1 MADCSDLEARLKRA
15 EEELAAAKKLERS
28 VEGEAAAEAAAAK
41 GKKSDPETFR
51 TFSMADGT
59 KMRIDPKEF
68 YRQVE
73 ADNLAMGEDE
83 LKRLVQSNFD
93 KKVKPKGSKSLN
105 INYSEMPFDKQ
116 NVVGL
121 LEVMG
126 QTRAGTDFGQE
137 LAMPFTKNVANDALI
152 QEIALKG
159 GNVEEIA
166 RDLTK
171 TYKPLDKLPTN
182 MVLVQRMKMDS
193 TRHYADMLE
202 DAADLVETFGL
213 SPERKAGL
221 ARASQYAHFFEQL
234 DALYARKT
242 AQALRAR
249 AARNFDLA
257 DELEGPLSYEDV
269 YKLDIDTMEP
279 GSLAAQVLDAIETGN
294 ADELR
299 KIAIAKRVEGTNDIP
314 INESNVMTQVRILNN
329 VRKDNLFLSPS
340 TWMQRNVLSGAL
352 INFSNGMEDFYEV
365 VWRTQDL
372 KQAWE
377 TSMFAGTRMAMGFSS
392 AWGNALQLLQ
402 TGKSTF
408 TRAGMK
414 EGLDPQSLVNRKQNT
429 TEQMKQAAQQ
439 LNAAW
444 NNVFGENPM
453 TGPVALMNLMNSG
466 ARYALGT
473 AIEKAGLGT
482 GGYMPAFTLLGGGD
496 EITRKMAFDW
506 KASFSGYQNA
516 IAEWDALDVKP
527 KGVSKAEWVGQR
539 ATERSDAAVFNG
551 LMTDDELVALRRR
564 AGATQ
569 YGDMSNEQLRL
580 KIFNDQNGLPNP
592 GTLEG
597 AAGLERAA
605 DATFTGRIKGQ
616 LGSAI
621 QMARQNPI
629 IGWIIPTYQTAH
641 KSLAWTFDHDVFV
654 RMPIQLA
661 MEARQQGT
669 KLGNMVRKTDVDVPF
684 SDEEMALARA
694 KTLNAAALATATNFL
709 WQTGIFTDGGSFNP
723 DQNKRENSR
732 IPPYSFSL
740 GTLGVLGMSK
750 LTMAGRTIDLVDLM
764 GLQADIMRALH
775 ENFLEERDAPELLYG
790 VVQGYARMLESKQTL
805 SSVLDLMNAAF
816 RTAQG
821 QSVDWAQVMGSQ
833 MNGILPLS
841 GALTSGSRSFQDP
854 NQIQAGR
861 RELSQTELDALGKD
875 QNFMAF
881 KKFAQKIARNYPGL
895 GQAGY
900 EARSRDWLGRE
911 RRRVFGLPYDVVA
924 PFAPIISSDT
934 PLDRW
939 LEKHG
944 LGAVPHA
951 NGKVSGADLR
961 LTGAAAT
968 QMSNEEELTYRQAM
982 WSIKGEVP
990 AESILG
996 KSAIISTG
1004 LGQYNINNYV
1014 KGRTLQQA
1022 LTALSNDPEYN
1033 LDLESPNSPS
1043 IANTQLPY
1051 AEQSLSNRKKSIND
1065 PRGVYKVYDAII
1077 TYYDQQAL
1085 GVMAQAHPDFVTKAM
1100 ANWGVKQERI
1110 MEDLEQQPLGLSR
1123 Q

>member
-1 MADCSDLEARLKRA
+1 MADCSELEARLKRA

-41 GKKSDPETFR
+41 GEKSKPETFR
-51 TFSMADGT
+51 TFSMVDGT

-83 LKRLVQSNFD
+83 LKKLVQSNFD

-105 INYSEMPFDKQ
+105 INYGQMPFDEK

-121 LEVMG
+121 LELMG
-126 QTRAGTDFGQE
+126 QTRAGTDFGQK
-137 LAMPFTKNVANDALI
+137 LAMPFTQNVANDALI

-182 MVLVQRMKMDS
+182 MVLVKRMRLDS

-202 DAADLVETFGL
+202 DAADLIETFGL
-213 SPERKAGL
+213 SPERKADL
-221 ARASQYAHFFEQL
+221 SRASQYAHFFEQL
-234 DALYARKT
+234 DALYARKVG
-242 AQALRAR
+242 QALRAR
-249 AARNFDLA
+249 MMRNFEA
-257 DELEGPLSYEDV
+257 AAELEGPLNYEDV
-269 YKLDIDTMEP
+269 YKLNLDTLDA

-299 KIAIAKRVEGTNDIP
+299 KIAIAKRVDETNDIP

-329 VRKDNLFLSPS
+329 VRKDNMFLSPN
-340 TWMQRNVLSGAL
+340 TWIQRNVVSGAL

-365 VWRTQDL
+365 AFRTQDL
-372 KQAWE
+372 KEAWQ
-377 TSMFAGTRMAMGFSS
+377 TSMFAGTRMAMGFGS
-392 AWGNALQLLQ
+392 AWGNALQVLN

-414 EGLDPQSLVNRKQNT
+414 EGLDPQALVNRKQNT
-429 TEQMKQAAQQ
+429 TEQMKLAAQQ

-444 NNVFGENPM
+444 NNVFGENPVS
-453 TGPVALMNLMNSG
+453 GPVALMNLMNSG

-482 GGYMPAFTLLGGGD
+482 GGYMPAFTLLAGGD
-496 EITRKMAFDW
+496 EITRKMGFDW
-506 KASFSGYQNA
+506 KSSFTGYQNA

-580 KIFNDQNGLPNP
+580 KIFNDQNGIPNP
-592 GTLEG
+592 GTPEG

-605 DATFTGRIKGQ
+605 DATFTGQIKGQ
-616 LGSAI
+616 IGSGI
-621 QMARQNPI
+621 QMMRQNPI

-641 KSLAWTFDHDVFV
+641 KSLAWTFDHDIFV
-654 RMPIQLA
+654 RLPKQLA

-669 KLGNMVRKTDVDVPF
+669 KIGNVIRKTDVDVPF

-694 KTLNAAALATATNFL
+694 KTLNAAALAAATNFL
-709 WQTGIFTDGGSFNP
+709 WQTGIFTDGGSFNG

-740 GTLGVLGMSK
+740 GTLGVLSMSK
-750 LTMAGRTIDLVDLM
+750 LTMAGRSIDLVDLM
-764 GLQADIMRALH
+764 GLQADIMRAHH
-775 ENFLEERDAPELLYG
+775 ENLIKDQDLPQLLFG
-790 VVQGYARMLESKQTL
+790 VVQGYSRMLESKQTL
-805 SSVLDLMNAAF
+805 SGVMDLMNGIF
-816 RTAQG
+816 RTKEG
-821 QSVDWAQVMGSQ
+821 QSVDWAQVVGGQ

-841 GALTSGSRSFQDP
+841 GALTSGSRSFQNP
-854 NQIQAGR
+854 NQMQAKR
-861 RELSQTELDALGKD
+861 RELSQTELDALRQD
-875 QNFMAF
+875 QNFLAF
-881 KKFAQKIARNYPGL
+881 ENFAQKIARNYPLL

-900 EARSRDWLGRE
+900 QARARDWLGRE

-944 LGAVPHA
+944 LGSVPRA
-951 NGKVSGADLR
+951 GGKVSGSDLQ
-961 LTGAAAT
+961 LPGAAGT
-968 QMSNEEELTYRQAM
+968 QMSNEEELSYRQAM
-982 WSIKGEVP
+982 WTIKGQLP
-990 AESILG
+990 AEQILG
-996 KSAIISTG
+996 QKALINTG

-1014 KGRTLQQA
+1014 QGRTLQEA

-1033 LDLESPNSPS
+1033 YDLEQPNSPS
-1043 IANTQLPY
+1043 IANTDLPY
-1051 AEQSLSNRKKSIND
+1051 WKQSLANRKASIND

-1085 GVMAQAHPDFVTKAM
+1085 GVMAQAHPEFVDKAL
-1100 ANWGVKQERI
+1100 ANWGIKQERI
-1110 MEDLEQQPLGLSR
+1110 MEDLEAQPLGLSR